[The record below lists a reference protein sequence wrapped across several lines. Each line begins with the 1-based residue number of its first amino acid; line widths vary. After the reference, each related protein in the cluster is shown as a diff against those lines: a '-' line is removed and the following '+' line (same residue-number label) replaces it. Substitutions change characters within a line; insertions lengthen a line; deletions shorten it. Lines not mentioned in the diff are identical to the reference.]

1 MNQREALRGVR
12 SRIDTITPADDH
24 VVTVRGWIRS
34 FADNDEPI
42 YVGIY
47 TTYRHHGR
55 GYVSVGFPLP
65 QASFTATLLPHSRPG
80 GGLTLTSRA
89 HETHAGHYLT
99 YIDPATGELTAAA
112 VHGFAERLD
121 VYIEDDQL
129 RAAHAFWVFG
139 LPFLILR
146 YRIRPKTPGSLG
158 PTDLTDE
165 YGTPPE
171 ND

>member
-1 MNQREALRGVR
+1 
-12 SRIDTITPADDH
+12 
-24 VVTVRGWIRS
+24 
-34 FADNDEPI
+34 
-42 YVGIY
+42 
-47 TTYRHHGR
+47 
-55 GYVSVGFPLP
+55 
-65 QASFTATLLPHSRPG
+65 
-80 GGLTLTSRA
+80 
-89 HETHAGHYLT
+89 
-99 YIDPATGELTAAA
+99 
-112 VHGFAERLD
+112 

-165 YGTPPE
+165 YGTPPQ